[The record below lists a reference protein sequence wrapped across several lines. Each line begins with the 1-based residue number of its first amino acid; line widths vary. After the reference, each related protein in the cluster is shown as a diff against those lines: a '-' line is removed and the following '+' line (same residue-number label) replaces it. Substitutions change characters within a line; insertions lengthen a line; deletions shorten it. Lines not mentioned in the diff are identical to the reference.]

1 MKTWVSALMVVAG
14 AGLAVQACTQSLDPS
29 GSLGAALG
37 VNDSGIAVGWT
48 TTGSNGPR
56 RAVAYRDRKVV
67 ALQLLPDDVASE
79 ALSIDDQG
87 WSAGYARSAA
97 GVTRAVLWGST
108 GAISAGALQTALTP
122 TSPGSHLV
130 AAATALSTTAQ
141 PFLLIVGNE
150 YQNADFSGNA
160 RAWIYHPAIVARVYL
175 PGPPGP
181 CVPPVCTP
189 FVRLL
194 VNDVAA
200 PGWAAGSVQL
210 DAGGTDRPVRWEA
223 ANVFQYLPLPESKTA
238 VVAGVAT
245 SVNARGDSVG
255 YVDLYEPGTMRRVQ
269 PRKAVLWPADS
280 PSPVV
285 LESGANASYAAAIND
300 TGTIV
305 GWVAATNSSGEE
317 THRAAVK
324 WRGTESP
331 VFLEALAPSSTSE
344 ASAVSNTG
352 KIVGTKNGRAVQFE

>member
-1 MKTWVSALMVVAG
+1 MIERG
-14 AGLAVQACTQSLDPS
+14 GQLAVAPS
-29 GSLGAALG
+29 RCCSVSPGAALYG
-37 VNDSGIAVGWT
+37 VVHQ
-48 TTGSNGPR
+48 R
-56 RAVAYRDRKVV
+56 V
-67 ALQLLPDDVASE
+67 LLV
-79 ALSIDDQG
+79 
-87 WSAGYARSAA
+87 
-97 GVTRAVLWGST
+97 
-108 GAISAGALQTALTP
+108 
-122 TSPGSHLV
+122 
-130 AAATALSTTAQ
+130 
-141 PFLLIVGNE
+141 VGNE
-150 YQNADFSGNA
+150 YQNADFSGDA
-160 RAWIYHPAIVARVYL
+160 RAWFYHPVIVARVDL

-181 CVPPVCTP
+181 CAPPVCTP

-194 VNDVAA
+194 VNDVAP

-210 DAGGTDRPVRWEA
+210 DAGGTDRPVRWA
-223 ANVFQYLPLPESKTA
+223 ALSEFQYLPLPQSETA

-245 SVNARGDSVG
+245 GVNARGDSVG

-280 PSPVV
+280 SSPVV

-324 WRGTESP
+324 WTATESP

-344 ASAVSNTG
+344 ALAVSNTG